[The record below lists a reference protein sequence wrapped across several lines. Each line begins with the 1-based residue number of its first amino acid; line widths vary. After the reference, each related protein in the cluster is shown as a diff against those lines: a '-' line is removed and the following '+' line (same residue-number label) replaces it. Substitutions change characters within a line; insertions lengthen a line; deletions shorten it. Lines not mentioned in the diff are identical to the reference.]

1 MKPTFLVVGAAKAGT
16 TSVYHYLGEHP
27 GIFVPAGKE
36 LNYLA
41 HHPAKHSPLQG
52 PDVTYKKA
60 VRSREQYLQVFSG
73 APEGSVIGE
82 VAHIYLYAEES
93 PGIVREA
100 LGSPRIVAL
109 IRNPAD
115 RAYAHFAFHRE
126 LGLEPLAT
134 FEEAVED
141 EAARIQGGW
150 DPAYHY
156 VRRGFYGSQLGRYY
170 RLFPES
176 GIRVYKFEDFFRDP
190 LESLADLY
198 GFVGVDP
205 TFVPD
210 VTRKFM
216 PGGDPRTLQYVS
228 SPNEGLPEAKP
239 IASETRRGL
248 METYA
253 EDIREAERLTGL
265 DLSDWLDEGADH
277 EPRIAP

>member
-1 MKPTFLVVGAAKAGT
+1 MKPAFLVVGAAKSGT
-16 TSVYHYLGEHP
+16 TSVHHYLGEHP
-27 GIFVPAGKE
+27 GIFVPAAKE
-36 LNYLA
+36 LNHLL
-41 HHPAKHSPLQG
+41 HHPAKRSLLRG

-60 VRSREQYLQVFSG
+60 LRSREVYLRAFSG

-82 VAHIYLYAEES
+82 VANIYLYAEES
-93 PGIVREA
+93 PAIVREA
-100 LGSPRIVAL
+100 LGSPRIIAL

-115 RAYAHFAFHRE
+115 RAYSNFAFNRK

-134 FEEAVED
+134 FEEAVEI
-141 EAARIQGGW
+141 EEARIRAGW
-150 DPAYHY
+150 DPVYHY
-156 VRRGFYGSQLGRYY
+156 VRRGFYGSQLARYY

-176 GIRVYKFEDFFRDP
+176 GIRVYKFEDFFQDTVD
-190 LESLADLY
+190 SMADLY

-216 PGGDPRTLQYVS
+216 PGRDPRTLEYVAA
-228 SPNEGLPEAKP
+228 PNEGVPKAKP
-239 IASETRRGL
+239 MASETRHRL

-265 DLSDWLDEGADH
+265 DLADWPGE
-277 EPRIAP
+277 R